1 MKYWIIL
8 TSLICLG
15 YSQEKSKEDK
25 FLNIKVQDVTAQG
38 EIDALRK
45 EYLDQKKTIVIGYK
59 EKIKTLK
66 NEQKED
72 MKSLKKSFRQRLR
85 EVREKYKH
93 VKFSKEKEKKKVKP
107 KNKENTE
114 KLQEEEPK

>member
-1 MKYWIIL
+1 
-8 TSLICLG
+8 
-15 YSQEKSKEDK
+15 
-25 FLNIKVQDVTAQG
+25 
-38 EIDALRK
+38 

-59 EKIKTLK
+59 EKFKTLK

-93 VKFSKEKEKKKVKP
+93 VKFPKEKGKKMIKP
-107 KNKENTE
+107 KNIENTE
-114 KLQEEEPK
+114 KLQKTEPK